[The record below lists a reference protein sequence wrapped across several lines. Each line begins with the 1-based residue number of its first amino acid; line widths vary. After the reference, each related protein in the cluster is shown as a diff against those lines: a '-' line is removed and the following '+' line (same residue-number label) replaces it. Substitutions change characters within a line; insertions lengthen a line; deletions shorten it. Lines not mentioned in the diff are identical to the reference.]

1 MMPGPVNPQ
10 LQIEL
15 FDDFLYAHDWWTSL
29 DDGGTGT
36 NTLDATAGGQYSVV
50 TAAAD
55 NDYHFL
61 VGDAKNWVVADNR
74 PLWFEARLKYTEAN
88 TDDANVFVGLSSDIA
103 ATVMGDNGA
112 GPPASYS
119 GVNFHKV
126 DGGTAWLC
134 ETSNAGVQTTT
145 TTTTTA
151 GGGTFVRLGFHL
163 DTGDGT
169 TAIVTFFI
177 DGVRVAQ
184 HKMTLASL
192 AAMGVVAGIKAGAG
206 NAETVTLDYV
216 RCVQQR

>member
-15 FDDFLYAHDWWTSL
+15 FDDFLYAHDWWTALNDS
-29 DDGGTGT
+29 GTGT

-61 VGDAKNWVVADNR
+61 VGDAKNWVVADNK

-88 TDDANVFVGLSSDIA
+88 TDDANLFVGLSSDIA

-119 GVNFHKV
+119 GVNFHKL

-151 GGGTFVRLGFHL
+151 GGGTFVRLGFHV

-206 NAETVTLDYV
+206 NAETVTLDYL